1 MRVKKN
7 KKYRIKTKSEWFKNK
22 YGSETPFITIEDTD
36 YEVFGD
42 SWKNRKYVPAVLA
55 FMIRQVADDVVH
67 LGEKDKAYYG
77 KIFTT
82 NENFGIGELVFKTEL
97 EEI

>member
-1 MRVKKN
+1 
-7 KKYRIKTKSEWFKNK
+7 
-22 YGSETPFITIEDTD
+22 
-36 YEVFGD
+36 
-42 SWKNRKYVPAVLA
+42 
-55 FMIRQVADDVVH
+55 MIRQVADDVVH